1 MSCTSRQATFSTVH
15 EQKQHVRSD
24 FHRYNVE
31 LQLKSPQPV
40 NEATFT
46 KLIEDLNDLLSSSD
60 SSESEEEEAKNGDTT
75 LVALLNR
82 QAKISQTEGDDGF
95 ASSKRKN
102 GAGNAPLLWMSN
114 SKLPGNTALG
124 VYKALFDGR

>member
-1 MSCTSRQATFSTVH
+1 M
-15 EQKQHVRSD
+15 K
-24 FHRYNVE
+24 
-31 LQLKSPQPV
+31 LQLKSSQPV
-40 NEATFT
+40 IEATST
-46 KLIEDLNDLLSSSD
+46 KFIEGLNELLSSSD
-60 SSESEEEEAKNGDTT
+60 SLESEEEEADNVKNGDTT
-75 LVALLNR
+75 LVALLR

-102 GAGNAPLLWMSN
+102 GAGDAPLLWMSS